1 MGAADAAFAR
11 ALACWQAESLQA
23 AHAACLEALAC
34 DEDHVAAAVLASEIL
49 LRVGEPPPAV
59 ALLER
64 VVAGAAA
71 RDGAAWLLLARALR
85 MAGDA
90 RGGERAAAAARRLWA
105 DSAEAAAEHALA
117 LRALGRDE
125 AAAGALEEAVG
136 LAGEDAR
143 AQWVV
148 ADTWLVL
155 GQAGADRARAAFT
168 RALELDPDAATW
180 HAAEALRSASAGRRE
195 EAHGLIARGL
205 ALMPQDVELAHM
217 AAAAAGRSPARA
229 ASGYVAAHFD
239 AFADSFDD
247 VLIERLGYRLPD
259 LICAALERHVAPATA
274 AVPLGVLDV
283 LDAGCGTGLCAAR
296 LRPLARRLAGV
307 DLSERMV
314 ARART
319 LGLYDELAV
328 ADLVAWLGNADRAG
342 GFDAIVAADVLVYF
356 GDLVAPLAAAA
367 HALRRGGVLVFSTE
381 RGGGPGGYALQ
392 PSGRFSHDPRYVARV
407 AAAAGFE
414 ELECTELSY
423 RVEGGEPVGST
434 LVCLRS
440 ARKHCTRP

>member
-1 MGAADAAFAR
+1 
-11 ALACWQAESLQA
+11 
-23 AHAACLEALAC
+23 
-34 DEDHVAAAVLASEIL
+34 VLASEIL
-49 LRVGEPPPAV
+49 LRVGEPAPAV

-64 VVAGAAA
+64 VVAGASAQ
-71 RDGAAWLLLARALR
+71 DGAAWLLLARALR
-85 MAGDA
+85 TAGDA
-90 RGGERAAAAARRLWA
+90 RGGERAAAAARRLWP

-117 LRALGRDE
+117 LMALGRAD
-125 AAAGALEEAVG
+125 AAAGALGEAAG

-155 GQAGADRARAAFT
+155 GDAGVDRARAAFT
-168 RALELDPDAATW
+168 RALELDPGAATW

-195 EAHGLIARGL
+195 EAHALIARGL
-205 ALMPQDVELAHM
+205 ALMPQDAELAHM

-247 VLIERLGYRLPD
+247 VLVERLGYRLPD
-259 LICAALERHVAPATA
+259 LICAALERHVSPATA
-274 AVPLGVLDV
+274 SAPLDV

-296 LRPLARRLAGV
+296 LRPLARRLVGV

-314 ARART
+314 ARARA

-328 ADLVAWLGNADRAG
+328 ADLVAWLGNPDQAG

-356 GDLVAPLAAAA
+356 GDLTQPLAAAA

-381 RGGGPGGYALQ
+381 RGGGPDGYALQ

-407 AAAAGFE
+407 AAEAGFE
-414 ELECTELSY
+414 ELESTELSY
-423 RVEGGEPVGST
+423 RVERGEPVGST

-440 ARKHCTRP
+440 AREHR